1 MFSKRMAK
9 KLHYHF
15 SVIVQLVVMLLL
27 SVSMQAAQK
36 GDLHS
41 LFQQGAAKGMQLMT
55 ADTEVEVDLSEWE
68 SDYETPIVVA
78 TGLTYRFKNGVV
90 RKKSDGSWQGGPL
103 FEISNGSTVYLE
115 SGASFDGGGFQSN
128 DDVVLLKD
136 GYFYL
141 DGGSVIGVYGWENPT
156 ENSNGDT
163 AVRLKDVENPKKDP
177 LLVVNSGTIAGR
189 VDNNTTT
196 GNITLNGGSIIRL
209 STARDVEMNGPGQ
222 IVTNL
227 YFYEQ
232 TAKVSLFLPIQYIL
246 RLSNY
251 KKDQLVVSGMKGYVP
266 TESDL
271 SKITL
276 GGSNASQYK
285 LSLEGNNIYVREQG
299 PVRSISDLEPGT
311 LPDRI
316 TDPDNIEELTI
327 TGLLNGTDIKFI
339 RAMANTN
346 LKKLDISRCS
356 IVSGGSYYLRGTGGT
371 YVADDDPTPIYT
383 PSVAKGSVERYK
395 RGGYII
401 VRSWEERHYTRNDTI
416 STYMFAGLSK
426 LENLILPNSVTTVI
440 EGAFM
445 DSPNLSFITFGSNL
459 DKFESG
465 YMFCGSDKIAEISFN
480 GNSNFVSTKISIYD
494 SNRRTIIAVAPSYS
508 GTYPIPNTVD
518 SIAPYAFIGCMNLK
532 SVGIPSSLTHI
543 SDYAFFHSGVQSV
556 TIPSTVTSIGDGA
569 FYYCENLT
577 SVTFSEN
584 IESIGAGAFANCKLA
599 EVDLSMTKITRLRG
613 DQHASTWPS
622 YDYSVS
628 VFAETKTL
636 ITVKLPATLKSLG
649 GGVFSSSQL
658 KDIYSSAI
666 VPPTLYY
673 NHWTSNDG
681 SVTIVNGFLGSDTFY
696 DVDTLTCRLHIPRG
710 TLSAYRAIRGW
721 NAFLNIEQDLP
732 NDSFDPNYITDA
744 EWLQQRLDEIAAEAP
759 KDPVTL
765 TIQEE
770 GITLPTA
777 LFFKKGC
784 NVKLTGGKL
793 TVVPENFSADMVFVI
808 DAGAEVTMQDITID
822 FANLNKLWH
831 CYFANAGMLIISNGV
846 VYENIYQEETKGSF
860 YKNHKGSTLDIYSG
874 DITMDGT
881 VIESSDAETHLYG
894 GILESVSTTAPAYRG
909 SGSDALYMRGMSTS
923 SDACKLIG
931 AGDVIIDAAKFSMT
945 GGGTVQ
951 GGDNSTLVAERTE
964 SYLGGGL
971 FVGGR
976 TYGNGTIGCDVG
988 GLKFP
993 QFNLLSGRIDV
1004 TTKADYIIAWGQL
1017 PEIYLSKEAVVEN
1030 VLYSSY
1036 EIFPVTIN
1044 ADWKN
1049 MANGHVVVKS
1059 LSKDDFDRINFIGF
1073 PYSDGRWRVEY
1084 DEANRQAVLHK
1095 MTLQEWFEAQNS
1107 AGKDTG
1113 TEDEPVV
1120 INFPDYDDENGDLW
1134 DGPDMVFGDPE
1145 GHIKV
1150 HYWWED
1156 FVWKMGSDG
1165 WPTRPSLNLNT
1176 NIWIYWGSSLRWSH
1190 FYLSG
1195 MNSDKYVYVYGTL
1208 IIDVDVYIRFFK
1220 YRFIHVMPGG
1230 RVIVRGGRIDTVG
1243 QIIYNVGG
1251 TVIYEDG
1258 DARYSGQHNGIVNTE
1273 SGTISISGG
1282 SVSGG
1287 VHNSGSGTINI
1298 SGGFVSHGSGVAVS
1312 NSGGGRINISGGT
1325 FCGYYPRGGQ
1335 GSFDQPDID
1344 NVNGTIWFT
1353 GGIIGENGDG
1363 VIRTYG
1369 GLWIGGS
1376 TRVGEI
1382 WMHRSARIYVIS
1394 KLTVKIRFHFFI
1406 EGEFDVDVPIFI
1418 GAEGYKLTEED
1429 KELIDIDLPKGYTL
1443 KVKDGNIYISNKPS
1457 LHDLFKDLP
1466 DPEDGGLSEDDP
1478 YNPDTPNGID
1488 VDEDTTL
1495 PDLHI
1500 LFGSVDGS
1508 KPTGPMIING
1518 GCILRIPSASTTFS
1532 HIEVKGE
1539 ADAHIETSGKMI
1551 VDEGTVISS
1560 FECFV
1565 NVNTGGTLIWQ
1576 GGTTIDTDVVIDN
1589 DGGTVELKSGELN
1602 GTVKSNVSIT
1612 ANGSV
1617 TVENFEM
1624 ANGTSI
1630 HVTGPLTEKWN
1641 IRLKDGDE
1649 DVNNEN
1655 INAEVPVL
1663 TSTESYTLTSE
1674 DLEHITVNLPSDF
1687 ILTYDNETESIVIR
1701 KIGSEVGIK
1710 SVSEVSIDTPVN
1722 IYSVSGALQKKN
1734 AKNAD
1739 GLSKGMY
1746 IINGRKIEVK

>member
-1 MFSKRMAK
+1 MYSILMDK

-27 SVSMQAAQK
+27 SLSMQAAQK

-41 LFQQGAAKGMQLMT
+41 LFQQGAAKGMQPMA

-68 SDYETPIVVA
+68 SDYDTPIVVA
-78 TGLTYRFKNGVV
+78 TGLTYHFRNGVV
-90 RKKSDGSWQGGPL
+90 RKKSDGTWKGGPL
-103 FEISNGSTVYLE
+103 FEISNGSRVYLE
-115 SGASFDGGGFQSN
+115 SGASFDGGGFKT
-128 DDVVLLKD
+128 DDEVVLIKD
-136 GYFYL
+136 GEFWVS
-141 DGGSVIGVYGWENPT
+141 GGSIIGVYGWDNPT

-163 AVRLKDVENPKKDP
+163 AVRLMDVDNPKCSP
-177 LLVVNSGTIAGR
+177 LLDCSEGASIVGC
-189 VDNNTTT
+189 VDNNTVT
-196 GNITLNGGSIIRL
+196 GKVRLSNCSVTRL
-209 STARDVEMNGPGQ
+209 STACDVYMDGSVQ

-227 YFYEQ
+227 YFYNQ
-232 TAKVSLFLPIQYIL
+232 NAKVWLSHLQHNL

-251 KKDQLVVSGMKGYVP
+251 AKDQLVVAGLDGGNIL
-266 TESDL
+266 TESDV
-271 SKITL
+271 SKIIL
-276 GGSNASQYK
+276 GGDNASQYK
-285 LSLEGNNIYVREQG
+285 LSLEDNNIYVREQG
-299 PVRSISDLEPGT
+299 PVRCISDLEPGM

-316 TDPDNIEELTI
+316 TDPDNVEELTI
-327 TGLLNGTDIKFI
+327 TGKLNGTDIKFI
-339 RAMANTN
+339 RQMANTN
-346 LKKLDISRCS
+346 LKKLDISGCS
-356 IVSGGSYYLRGTGGT
+356 IVSGGDYYL
-371 YVADDDPTPIYT
+371 YYMKEYT
-383 PSVAKGSVERYK
+383 PSVEKESVK
-395 RGGYII
+395 RIRGAVVLIKT
-401 VRSWEERHYTRNDTI
+401 ETCFTKNDTI
-416 STYMFAGLSK
+416 NTYMFAGLSK
-426 LENLILPNSVTTVI
+426 LESLILPNSVTTVMD
-440 EGAFM
+440 GAFM
-445 DSPNLSFITFGSNL
+445 DSPQLHDITFGSSL
-459 DKFESG
+459 EKFESG
-465 YMFCGSDKIAEISFN
+465 FLFCGSNNLTGLIFNENSLFSFVEDAIVEKKADKGTSTLIS
-480 GNSNFVSTKISIYD
+480 VLPARAVWYIY
-494 SNRRTIIAVAPSYS
+494 NTI
-508 GTYPIPNTVD
+508 D
-518 SIAPYAFIGCMNLK
+518 SIAPYAFSGCRNLNIIFDYE
-532 SVGIPSSLTHI
+532 GTNSLTHI
-543 SDYAFFHSGVQSV
+543 GEYAFSLSGIERV
-556 TIPSTVTSIGDGA
+556 TFPSTVKSIGLGA
-569 FYYCENLT
+569 FYYCENLS
-577 SVTFSEN
+577 SVTFTEN
-584 IESIGAGAFANCKLA
+584 IESIAVGAFAHCKLT
-599 EVDLSMTKITRLRG
+599 EVDISMTKVTELKG
-613 DQHASTWPS
+613 SEDLYQFNLATGFKASS
-622 YDYSVS
+622 G
-628 VFAETKTL
+628 VFAGMELT
-636 ITVKLPATLKSLG
+636 TVRLPATMQYLG
-649 GGVFSSSQL
+649 GDVFGSKQL
-658 KDIYSSAI
+658 KDIYCNAI
-666 VPPTLYY
+666 TPPTLYY
-673 NHWTSNDG
+673 KKYSYSPTYINKID
-681 SVTIVNGFLGSDTFY
+681 DTF
-696 DVDTLTCRLHIPRG
+696 DGVDTLTCRLHIPRG
-710 TLSAYRAIRGW
+710 TLASYRAVKGW

-732 NDSFDPNYITDA
+732 NDNFDPNHITDA

-831 CYFANAGMLIISNGV
+831 CYFANSGKLIISNGV

-874 DITMDGT
+874 DITMNGT
-881 VIESSDAETHLYG
+881 VIESSDAETYLYG

-1004 TTKADYIIAWGQL
+1004 TTEANYVLAWGQL

-1049 MANGHVVVKS
+1049 MANGHVIVKS

-1120 INFPDYDDENGDLW
+1120 INFPDYDNENGDLW
-1134 DGPDMVFGDPE
+1134 EGPDMVFGDPE
-1145 GHIKV
+1145 GHTKV

-1156 FVWKMGSDG
+1156 LNWKIGSDG
-1165 WPTRPSLNLNT
+1165 WPTRPSLTLNT
-1176 NIWIYWGSSLRWSH
+1176 NIWIYWGSSLHWTH

-1195 MNSDKYVYVYGTL
+1195 MNSGKYVYVYGTL
-1208 IIDVDVYIRFFK
+1208 IIDIDVYIRFFD

-1230 RVIVRGGRIDTVG
+1230 RVIVRGGRINTVG
-1243 QIIYNVGG
+1243 HIIYNAGG
-1251 TVIYEDG
+1251 TIIYEDG
-1258 DARYSGQHNGIVNTE
+1258 EARYTGQDHGMVNTE

-1282 SVSGG
+1282 SISGG
-1287 VHNSGSGTINI
+1287 VHNRGNGTISI

-1312 NSGGGRINISGGT
+1312 NSGGGRIDITGGT
-1325 FCGYYPRGGQ
+1325 ICGFYPRGGQ
-1335 GSFDQPDID
+1335 GGFDRPDID
-1344 NVNGTIWFT
+1344 NTNGTIWVT
-1353 GGIIGENGDG
+1353 GGTIGEKGNG

-1369 GLWIGGS
+1369 GLWIGGG
-1376 TRVGEI
+1376 TRVREI
-1382 WMHRSARIYVIS
+1382 WMHRIARIYIIS
-1394 KLTVKIRFHFFI
+1394 KLTVKIRFHFFV
-1406 EGEFDVDVPIFI
+1406 EGEFDVNVPIFI

-1429 KELIDIDLPKGYTL
+1429 LKMIDIDLPNGYNL
-1443 KVKDGNIYISNKPS
+1443 KVKDGDIYIENKPS

-1466 DPEDGGLSEDDP
+1466 GPNDGGQSEEDP
-1478 YNPDTPNGID
+1478 FTPDIPNGVD

-1495 PDLHI
+1495 PDLHT
-1500 LFGSVDGS
+1500 LFGSKDGS
-1508 KPTGPMIING
+1508 KPTGPMFIWD
-1518 GCILRIPSASTTFS
+1518 CVLRIPSASTTFS

-1539 ADAHIETSGKMI
+1539 GDAHIETQGKMV
-1551 VDEGTVISS
+1551 VDEGTEISG
-1560 FECFV
+1560 FKHFV
-1565 NVNTGGTLIWQ
+1565 DVKKGGILVWQ
-1576 GGTTIDTDVVIDN
+1576 GGTTKDTEVVIDN
-1589 DGGTVELKSGELN
+1589 DGGTVELESGELN

-1612 ANGSV
+1612 ANGGV
-1617 TVENFEM
+1617 VVENFVM

-1630 HVTGPLTEKWN
+1630 HVTGPLTHEWK
-1641 IRLKDGDE
+1641 ILLTDGD
-1649 DVNNEN
+1649 
-1655 INAEVPVL
+1655 AEVTEDNIKTDVPIL
-1663 TSTESYTLTSE
+1663 SSTEDYTLTSN
-1674 DLEHITVNLPSDF
+1674 DLEHVTVNLPDGF
-1687 ILTYDNETESIVIR
+1687 FLAYDNETKSIVI
-1701 KIGSEVGIK
+1701 KKEGSEVGIK
-1710 SVSEVSIDTPVN
+1710 HVSGISADTPVD
-1722 IYSVSGALQKKN
+1722 IYSVSGSLQRRN
-1734 AKNAD
+1734 ATNAD
-1739 GLSKGMY
+1739 GLSNGMY
-1746 IINGRKIEVK
+1746 IINGRKVVVK